1 MNMKELFWYPPAET
15 KLSKKA
21 LLESFKGGIPDFE
34 KTLSSYLGMQPLILG
49 DSGRGLLAE
58 LLKALKKKYPGRTC
72 VMIPGYTC
80 YSVAASVVNAGLEI
94 RLYDINP
101 QTLAPDMKSLEENCS
116 QNTLAVLVQHLFG
129 IPVRMD
135 YIKAFSSRAGIWLI
149 EDAAQGLGGS
159 IDGKPLGTT
168 GDFGLFSFGRG
179 KPLPLGCGGAFTG
192 KHPDILKQMVLFPS
206 GTGRTCIIKAA
217 LVKILSHPLLY
228 GMLERLPL
236 GLGKTVFDPV
246 FNCKT
251 LPQRVNVLGSLSFNS
266 LTELNNHRRR
276 ISSIYSK
283 RLSGLSVPVPETGI
297 AVFTRFPVMA
307 GNNAIPLKL
316 KRLGVRRMYP
326 KALNDEPEIAA
337 AIVNK
342 DAAFAGS
349 SSVAENLVTLPT
361 HSGIS
366 GSIADT
372 ISEEVA
378 AWIKSS

>member
-21 LLESFKGGIPDFE
+21 LLESLKGGKPDFE
-34 KTLSSYLGMQPLILG
+34 KTLSSYLDNKPLILG

-58 LLKALKKKYPGRTC
+58 LLKALRIKYPGRTH
-72 VMIPGYTC
+72 VLIPGYTC

-94 RLYDINP
+94 RLYDIHP
-101 QTLAPDMKSLEENCS
+101 QTLAPDMKSLEENLN
-116 QNTLAVLVQHLFG
+116 QNTLALLVQHLFG

-135 YIKAFSSRAGIWLI
+135 NVKSFSSRAGIWLI

-159 IDGKPLGTT
+159 IDGKLLGTE

-179 KPLPLGCGGAFTG
+179 KPLPLGCGGALTG
-192 KHPDILKQMVLFPS
+192 RHPDILKKMVLFPS
-206 GTGRTCIIKAA
+206 GTGRTHIIKAA

-246 FNCKT
+246 FTSKT
-251 LPQRVNVLGSLSFNS
+251 LPQRVNTLGSLSFNS
-266 LTELNNHRRR
+266 LTELNAHRRH
-276 ISSIYSK
+276 ISSIYLK
-283 RLSGLSVPVPETGI
+283 KLAGLSVPVPETGI

-316 KRLGVRRMYP
+316 KKLGVRRMYP
-326 KALNDEPEIAA
+326 KALKDEPEIAS

-342 DAAFAGS
+342 GATLAGS
-349 SSVAENLVTLPT
+349 SSIAESLVTLPT

-366 GSIADT
+366 SGIADT
-372 ISEEVA
+372 ISEGVA
-378 AWIKSS
+378 AWIKSP